1 MAVSMFGVG
10 SSLPVPM
17 GVPGGPGGADL
28 ELSSAQIRRV
38 DVLAAL
44 EPTFVADNTRNT
56 LPAALANDDESGSG
70 AAAQGGQGKDAS
82 RNDDTQGRGWM
93 SLALSDPASALSAL
107 LSTVQV
113 ESKMEATTAGLRHT
127 VSADEGQDV
136 LARLA
141 RQLAALGL
149 SADQAYHAL
158 AYKRTLIVKKL
169 FDVSVTHTRACSNTR
184 RSTMDSLT
192 L

>member
-1 MAVSMFGVG
+1 
-10 SSLPVPM
+10 M
-17 GVPGGPGGADL
+17 GP
-28 ELSSAQIRRV
+28 
-38 DVLAAL
+38 
-44 EPTFVADNTRNT
+44 
-56 LPAALANDDESGSG
+56 
-70 AAAQGGQGKDAS
+70 
-82 RNDDTQGRGWM
+82 GWM
-93 SLALSDPASALSAL
+93 SLALTDPASALSAL

-149 SADQAYHAL
+149 SADQSYHAL

-169 FDVSVTHTRACSNTR
+169 FDVSDTYTLARSAQHTQI
-184 RSTMDSLT
+184 TMRSLT
-192 L
+192 IMCALIVCVD